1 MQRLK
6 NSKTLTVVFSV
17 AIVLVIICLY
27 LNSYLD
33 KINRYKDTGSTYTD
47 SARTGSV
54 SNQTGN
60 NKPEAGKETLLADKN
75 IVNILLIGH
84 DKRVG
89 EETSRSDSMIIATL
103 NKKSNSI
110 KLTSL
115 MRDMYVKIPDYD
127 YNKINSAYAFGGKD
141 LLTETIEENFSVGID
156 GCIEV
161 DFTGFEKIIDK
172 IGGVDIELN
181 RDEAY
186 YLNKKCKL
194 SLTEG
199 ISTLTGETALEYARI
214 RYVGNDDYERT
225 ERQRNMLTAMFFK
238 VKGLGVTELMDLA
251 DEILPL
257 ITTDLTNS
265 QILGL
270 VSRVI
275 LMDVSGI
282 DTFRIPADGKF
293 KPDTIDG
300 MSVLVPDLPEN
311 KALLKEF
318 IGYQE

>member
-1 MQRLK
+1 M
-6 NSKTLTVVFSV
+6 
-17 AIVLVIICLY
+17 LVIICLY

>member
-1 MQRLK
+1 
-6 NSKTLTVVFSV
+6 V

>member
-1 MQRLK
+1 
-6 NSKTLTVVFSV
+6 
-17 AIVLVIICLY
+17 
-27 LNSYLD
+27 
-33 KINRYKDTGSTYTD
+33 
-47 SARTGSV
+47 
-54 SNQTGN
+54 
-60 NKPEAGKETLLADKN
+60 
-75 IVNILLIGH
+75 
-84 DKRVG
+84 
-89 EETSRSDSMIIATL
+89 
-103 NKKSNSI
+103 
-110 KLTSL
+110 
-115 MRDMYVKIPDYD
+115 
-127 YNKINSAYAFGGKD
+127 
-141 LLTETIEENFSVGID
+141 
-156 GCIEV
+156 
-161 DFTGFEKIIDK
+161 
-172 IGGVDIELN
+172 
-181 RDEAY
+181 
-186 YLNKKCKL
+186 
-194 SLTEG
+194 
-199 ISTLTGETALEYARI
+199 
-214 RYVGNDDYERT
+214 
-225 ERQRNMLTAMFFK
+225 MLTAMFFK